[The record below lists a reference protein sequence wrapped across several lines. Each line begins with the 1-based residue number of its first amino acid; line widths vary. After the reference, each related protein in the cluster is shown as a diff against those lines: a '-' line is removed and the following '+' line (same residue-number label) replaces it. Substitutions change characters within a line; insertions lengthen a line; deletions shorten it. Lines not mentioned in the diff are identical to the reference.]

1 MRVAAVDCGTNSIK
15 LLVADLDPATGA
27 QADLVREQRIV
38 RLGEAVDRTG
48 TLAPAA
54 LGRTFAAADEY
65 AARLRSLGAE
75 LVGVAATSAVRDA
88 ANGSVLVSALRDRL
102 GAEPLVLSGADE
114 AVLSYAG
121 AVRGLAELADAE
133 LLLVDVGGGST
144 ELVRG
149 RGADVAA
156 AGSADVG
163 SVRMTERH
171 LHDDPPTPAQVT
183 AATGD
188 VDAALDRLAVPAAG
202 MPVAGVETVVVVG
215 GTAMTVAAHA
225 VGLDR
230 LDEDRLHAIP
240 LEVRRVRASC
250 AALIAATVA
259 DRRAMGFML
268 SGRADVIGG
277 GALVLDRVL
286 SRTGSA
292 TVLAS
297 SHDVVDGVAW
307 TLVTER

>member
-1 MRVAAVDCGTNSIK
+1 VRVAAVDCGTNSIK
-15 LLVADLDPATGA
+15 LLVADLDPVTGA

-54 LGRTFAAADEY
+54 LDRTLAAADEY
-65 AARLRSLGAE
+65 AGRLRSLGAE
-75 LVGVAATSAVRDA
+75 RVGVAATSAVRDA
-88 ANGSVLVSALRDRL
+88 ANGSVLVSGLRDRL
-102 GAEPLVLSGADE
+102 GADPRVLSGTDE
-114 AVLSYAG
+114 AALSYAG
-121 AVRGLAELADAE
+121 AVHGLGEQAHAE

-149 RGADVAA
+149 RGADVAT

-171 LHDDPPTPAQVT
+171 LRGDPATSAQVAVAT
-183 AATGD
+183 AD
-188 VDAALDRLAVPAAG
+188 VDAALDRLAVPLADAQ
-202 MPVAGVETVVVVG
+202 TLVVVG

-225 VGLDR
+225 LALDR
-230 LDEDRLHAIP
+230 LDEDRLHGSR
-240 LEVRRVRASC
+240 LEVSRVRASC
-250 AALIAATVA
+250 AALLATTVA

-268 SGRADVIGG
+268 PSRADVIGG

-286 SRTGSA
+286 ARTGTA
-292 TVLAS
+292 DVLAS

-307 TLVTER
+307 TLVR